1 MFLLNNILGGQGLN
15 SRLNMSLRE
24 KNGLAYNVESA
35 YNPYCDTGAFSI
47 YFGTDSQNL
56 EKSIKVTLSEL
67 TKLRRE
73 KLGIVQLSK
82 AKNQIKGY
90 LARGYENHENL
101 MLSLGKSLLVFN
113 RIESMAETC
122 KKIDG
127 ITSSELLDAANE
139 IFDPGKLSTLIY
151 K

>member
-1 MFLLNNILGGQGLN
+1 
-15 SRLNMSLRE
+15 
-24 KNGLAYNVESA
+24 
-35 YNPYCDTGAFSI
+35 
-47 YFGTDSQNL
+47 
-56 EKSIKVTLSEL
+56 VTLNEL

-73 KLGIVQLSK
+73 KLGTVQLHK

-113 RIESMAETC
+113 RIESMEETC
-122 KKIDG
+122 RKIDG
-127 ITSSELLDAANE
+127 ITSCDLMEAANE
-139 IFDPGKLSTLIY
+139 IFDPGRLSMLIY